1 MKENIKIG
9 LLGIIALTLVVDTFF
24 MDKSNSSAVSEPT
37 NNIVSNV
44 AATQPNSL
52 PPNPITNPTNPQQP
66 QPQQPS
72 QSETRAKTS
81 IKFADMSHNFG
92 EINQESK
99 NTHVFKFTNTGNQP
113 LIIENATGS
122 CGCTVPTFPKE
133 PIAPGKTGEIEVV
146 YSPGQQQGEQMK
158 TVSITA
164 NTDPIVTTLNISAKV
179 KVVTK

>member
-24 MDKSNSSAVSEPT
+24 MDESSNSYNVSEPT
-37 NNIVSNV
+37 SNIVSNSTPIQ
-44 AATQPNSL
+44 TQIANPNLQQPL
-52 PPNPITNPTNPQQP
+52 PQQQP
-66 QPQQPS
+66 QPQQQPS
-72 QSETRAKTS
+72 QSETRPKTS
-81 IKFADMSHNFG
+81 VNFANMNHNFG
-92 EINQESK
+92 EIKQDSK
-99 NTHVFKFTNTGNQP
+99 HTYVFKFTNTGSQP

-122 CGCTVPTFPKE
+122 CGCTVPTYPKE

-146 YSPGQQQGEQMK
+146 YSPGKQEGEQVK

-179 KVVTK
+179 KVN